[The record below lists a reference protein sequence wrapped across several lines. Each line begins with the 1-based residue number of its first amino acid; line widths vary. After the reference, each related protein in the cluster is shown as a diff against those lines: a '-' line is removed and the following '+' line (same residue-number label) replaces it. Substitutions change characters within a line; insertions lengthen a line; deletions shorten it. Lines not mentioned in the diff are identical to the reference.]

1 MNFGSSSADHSSY
14 HPGVEA
20 PRNSLE
26 QEEGSFMAG
35 PSSSSSSSAIKDEED
50 LYIPVS
56 NIANQL
62 GDIME

>member
-14 HPGVEA
+14 HLGVEA
-20 PRNSLE
+20 PRNSFE

-50 LYIPVS
+50 LFIPVS
-56 NIANQL
+56 KYCQPAW
-62 GDIME
+62 